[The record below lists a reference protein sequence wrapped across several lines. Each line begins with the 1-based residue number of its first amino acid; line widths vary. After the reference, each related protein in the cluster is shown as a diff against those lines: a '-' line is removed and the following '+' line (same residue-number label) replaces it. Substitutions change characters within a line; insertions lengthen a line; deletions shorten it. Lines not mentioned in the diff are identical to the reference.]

1 MIEPVAVEEFRF
13 TRPWLRSEATRLSNP
28 RSPAY
33 QLSRK
38 LNLPPSYLLIHRV
51 TLGSIGVLCQLEA
64 KAPYRAILEKW
75 LPGFAPVA

>member
-1 MIEPVAVEEFRF
+1 VAVDEFRF
-13 TRPWLRSEATRLSNP
+13 TRAWMRGEAQRLSSP

-51 TLGSIGVLCQLEA
+51 TIGSIGVLAQLEA

-75 LPGFAPVA
+75 LPGFAPVS

>member
-1 MIEPVAVEEFRF
+1 VAVEEFRF
-13 TRPWLRSEATRLSNP
+13 TRAWMRGEAQRLSNP
-28 RSPAY
+28 RSPAF

-51 TLGSIGVLCQLEA
+51 TIGSIGVLCQLEA

-75 LPGFAPVA
+75 LPGFAPVN